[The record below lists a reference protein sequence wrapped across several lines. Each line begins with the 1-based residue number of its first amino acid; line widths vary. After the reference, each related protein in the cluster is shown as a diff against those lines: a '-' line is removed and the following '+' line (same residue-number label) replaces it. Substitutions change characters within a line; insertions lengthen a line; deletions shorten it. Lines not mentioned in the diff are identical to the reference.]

1 MSSQNNLQVG
11 RGRIARNLRDW
22 RVARGL
28 SQEKLSEISGF
39 TQAYISQIENGA
51 CNIRI
56 DSMEKLAEV
65 LDIDL
70 VELLVR

>member
-1 MSSQNNLQVG
+1 MSGQNNLPVG
-11 RGRIARNLRDW
+11 RGRVARNLRDW
-22 RVARGL
+22 RVRRGM
-28 SQEKLSEISGF
+28 SQDKLSEISGL

-65 LDIDL
+65 LEIDL
-70 VELLVR
+70 MDLIVP